1 MAKDEK
7 QGGDPR
13 QIGVTVSRALST
25 MTFSP
30 EASLPVA
37 AARNDIL
44 PRLDDDQMRALALTA
59 EAPLPALVPVEERHL
74 NQSLAVLDAALPRR
88 GSDDVS
94 GKLMVAAYRR
104 KLGHLP
110 REQID
115 FVCNAV
121 LERCRW
127 FPTIAECLEIAGEW
141 ERADAREKARAAN
154 LIRHEQH
161 ARMDE
166 AHRRLKWAEDITQAE
181 VDGWP
186 ESWKRI
192 AATQGLLYRDPE
204 RLFQIRPRAVPA
216 SPDDPPPT
224 EGEPE
229 DDGAMD

>member
-1 MAKDEK
+1 
-7 QGGDPR
+7 
-13 QIGVTVSRALST
+13 

-30 EASLPVA
+30 EANLPVV
-37 AARNDIL
+37 AARNDLL
-44 PRLDDDQMRALALTA
+44 PRLDDDQMRALALIA
-59 EAPLPALVPVEERHL
+59 EAPLPALIPVEERHL

-88 GSDDVS
+88 SSDDVS
-94 GKLMVAAYRR
+94 GKLMIAAYRR

-141 ERADAREKARAAN
+141 QRADAREKARAAN
-154 LIRHEQH
+154 LVQRERQ
-161 ARMDE
+161 ARMED

-186 ESWKRI
+186 ETWKRI
-192 AATQGLLYRDPE
+192 AATQGLLHRDPE
-204 RLFQIRPRAVPA
+204 RLYQIRPRLIDQPTTEE
-216 SPDDPPPT
+216 PECPPDPPST
-224 EGEPE
+224 EG
-229 DDGAMD
+229 